1 MRRRFLRS
9 TVLGVVLVITVFVY
23 FVIGAGGE
31 QTRQM
36 EDVHHGFSDIGQW
49 SQILEGPER
58 DKWQKPDEVVKNL
71 NLKPGDVIADIG
83 AGTGYFTRRFA
94 VAVGPEGKALG
105 LEIEPSM
112 VAHMKEDAQKLKLPN
127 YEPRLVRPDDP
138 ELGSRSVD
146 VIFLCDA
153 YHHIGNRVAYLKR
166 LTKSLKP
173 NGRVVIVDFH
183 DRPSPVGPV
192 PKLSEQIVIKEFQ
205 QAGYYLIR
213 SLDFLPY
220 QYFLEFGS

>member
-1 MRRRFLRS
+1 MIFAYSAIGTSAEQQHQGPAVQHRFDDAQLW
-9 TVLGVVLVITVFVY
+9 
-23 FVIGAGGE
+23 E
-31 QTRQM
+31 
-36 EDVHHGFSDIGQW
+36 
-49 SQILEGPER
+49 QILEGPER

-71 NLKPGDVIADIG
+71 RLKPGDVIADIG

-94 VAVGPEGKALG
+94 VAVGPKGKALG

-112 VAHMKEDAQKLKLPN
+112 VARMKDDAQKLKLSN

-138 ELGSRSVD
+138 ELESRSVD
-146 VIFLCDA
+146 VVFLCDA
-153 YHHIGNRVAYLKR
+153 YHHIGNRVAYVKR

-192 PKLSEQIVIKEFQ
+192 PKLSEQIVIKEFE
-205 QAGYYLIR
+205 QAGYRLIR

-220 QYFLEFGS
+220 QYFLEFGL